1 MLCAGHSG
9 IGRELHTAPSSRSSE
24 SHGMVSTALSQ
35 PMGGKRVEVALDG
48 RGAASV
54 EMGRK
59 ETKRI
64 KLQGVPKDT
73 NNFSSASTGAL
84 GQAAGTP

>member
-1 MLCAGHSG
+1 MAGHAG
-9 IGRELHTAPSSRSSE
+9 IGRELHTAPASRRSE
-24 SHGMVSTALSQ
+24 SHGVVSTAFLSQ

-48 RGAASV
+48 RGPASV
-54 EMGRK
+54 ETGRK

-64 KLQGVPKDT
+64 KLQGIPEDT